1 MVPAASYLRNSKHIR
16 GGGGG
21 GGGGTGT
28 SSRKSNKFSS
38 LSLKQRF
45 KQHYSKAGN

>member
-1 MVPAASYLRNSKHIR
+1 MVPAASYLRNNKHVR
-16 GGGGG
+16 GVGA
-21 GGGGTGT
+21 GT

-45 KQHYSKAGN
+45 K

>member
-1 MVPAASYLRNSKHIR
+1 MVPAASYLRNSKHVR
-16 GGGGG
+16 GA
-21 GGGGTGT
+21 GT

-45 KQHYSKAGN
+45 KQQYSKAGN